1 MRKKGILKRWLALGL
16 AAAMTFTGPGV
27 SGAYVYAAQEESA
40 ENASEEETTE
50 AAEQAA
56 EEGEQE
62 NPASE
67 IISEAETISDAETSE
82 TEMSEMET
90 SEAETMSE
98 TETSE
103 ALTASDAEETREAET
118 TEAETIVE
126 ETTEAEE
133 TDAQDEDLT
142 TKYGAPL
149 LKLGTND
156 GYVFYKSDGREKRY
170 FAFTAD
176 ESGVYS
182 VDLTML
188 YPANFELAMSVDG
201 LELGSSS
208 KCDEDQIYN
217 TESVM
222 FPMNAGE
229 TAYFYVRVWNG
240 TWTSVEIEPATEL
253 DAVFTVSRIDQS
265 GETTVTQNSDTS
277 YTLACGDISLS
288 LDFDISYTHIYI
300 SESTTGKSSRIYCNG
315 LENIDIYDD
324 YRLGVG
330 TEYHFTY
337 VVKDDDGNYYFFDG
351 TGMPFDVS
359 TKDTDKDGIISDIS
373 AGSTS
378 FVVEC
383 EIFNPSY
390 GWLRYRKAE
399 DDAEWNYYYVEWDTA
414 YSISA
419 DSETTYDVELVSYDK
434 QTVYDSATVTTTA
447 EGEGIV
453 SISIDEDALTADTA
467 TITLS
472 DYEYD
477 GTYPSLVVYTD
488 YTDSYGVNY
497 ADSYEY
503 IYYSDF
509 TDGECSF
516 SIDNLKAGTAYEDVT
531 VTVKNSMKSAAKVLA
546 SATLSFTTKE
556 ASFDED
562 ALTFTFEENG
572 TNAVTMTAEIAD
584 LSEDSV
590 SGTYR
595 YRIAGDDD
603 YSSVKSLT
611 ISKDTQTSVSL
622 TRLSAGTE
630 YELEYN
636 IGGITGSKTFQTAEL
651 SYAVPVIEVANS
663 YFNGL
668 ELECSLTGEVDDS
681 TYRGYIYVYNS
692 EWRSVVSVAFNGTET
707 VTKEVAS
714 YYVIPGQ
721 TQQWKCEV
729 YRGGSLYYTQFFEAE
744 SKSELTLTDLSFS
757 RSGYGYKLKCAAED
771 ADAVTTGYANVR
783 LQYKVSDDEEWS
795 DCESSYLYFDSEG
808 NGDVWAYLSK
818 VESDG
823 NMLIPGTEYEFRL
836 INGYDESIVYGTV
849 SFTAEAEW
857 QFDMDDMENVT
868 FLYDAVGTP
877 YIAIKDNVG
886 APTAESADESIV
898 SVKKIMDSVSK
909 ARIYLNLN
917 GIGSTTLYVTADGL
931 TQEIG
936 VTVSV
941 ASELYYLEGADESL
955 DSIPLPSKYSWAEPD
970 TVPVADS
977 ENEIQYFEVTYTED
991 GETKSGTVPVYV
1003 SRLDNITIAGDDTIG
1018 AGKEKVYSVY
1028 YSGTGY
1034 SVTDGGAYRITQEW
1048 RSSDDENL
1056 IISSRSDDT
1065 NVNVFGGNNSEGT
1078 YTLLLDV
1085 TIENIRSGN
1094 CWQVTAEQEV
1104 RVIAQGLIDSIIIK
1118 PAEVQPTDAV
1128 PYTASGAVASG
1139 SVAVSCSVI
1148 VIDGDDYDA
1157 DTKSKVQLAAWT
1169 ASGSAIQAAD
1179 LSWES
1184 QSDSLDVDDT
1194 GLVTILNLDSA
1205 QPQLKVSSND
1215 GGNYSV
1221 PVVFKIF
1228 SYVPVFASKS
1238 LTVTT
1243 GSAKGVKLEYTA
1255 QNGNSVTG
1263 MAIKDNTSQLELSE
1277 ADDGWYIKAKDGNT
1291 YKGITTA
1298 DITLTVSTLKGDYE
1312 QAISV
1317 KVDATAP
1324 TELSAVFTQTETPNL
1339 FFVNSQAVF
1348 SVSSG
1353 YEIEDITTKDNTAV
1367 NFHVSEYD
1375 ADAKELKLAA
1385 YDLKNNLNA
1394 YTAKNSSN
1402 ATADILVKFKGYD
1415 NAVEYNLT
1423 VAVQNKALTL
1433 KAEDACVLSASGS
1446 ALVAALSGKEEYDIS
1461 GAEVK
1466 SVSASKNDVT
1476 ASVEDGKLKLG
1487 YTGSKSTSYKLTLEN
1502 DNWAKDV
1509 TVSGKISKTD
1519 FSKLSLKASK
1529 TKATINTKYPESI
1542 TVSFAIKGN
1551 SGLEF
1556 TTKYQVAKS
1565 DAPITVTEDGNSLVI
1580 TANTGAKNGNYKI
1593 SVWGQSADGSAE
1605 TKKTTLTVAVTDKE
1619 PTVKLSA
1626 KGSLNVLN
1634 SESGITYT
1642 AVIKNMDA
1650 TVAEVTNLNND
1661 NFDVTIA
1668 DSNKLFIKASDEASI
1683 KAGTKY
1689 TAGFDI
1695 VLSNG
1700 YTLSGNEVKIK
1711 PVSKLPKIKAVT
1723 TNASMASDDSADIGL
1738 TYEDGYTIS
1747 SVELVSSKDSAYF
1760 DISIDEHN
1768 TVTIGLKD
1776 AASKPSKKS
1785 CTLKYKV
1792 YLEGTDKAVS
1802 LKLKVTF

>member
-1 MRKKGILKRWLALGL
+1 MRKKGMLKRWLALGL
-16 AAAMTFTGPGV
+16 AAAMTFTGSGV

-67 IISEAETISDAETSE
+67 IISETETISDAETSE
-82 TEMSEMET
+82 KEMSEEN
-90 SEAETMSE
+90 MSE

-103 ALTASDAEETREAET
+103 ALTASDAEETTETET
-118 TEAETIVE
+118 TEAETTAE
-126 ETTEAEE
+126 ETTEAEETEE

-156 GYVFYKSDGREKRY
+156 GYVFYESDGREKRY

-188 YPANFELAMSVDG
+188 YPADFT
-201 LELGSSS
+201 LELINYDNEVDSNSE
-208 KCDEDQIYN
+208 CDDDQTFVTNEII
-217 TESVM
+217 
-222 FPMNAGE
+222 FPQNAGE

-277 YTLACGDISLS
+277 YTLSCGDISLS
-288 LDFDISYTHIYI
+288 LDFDISYTGIEI
-300 SESTTGKSSRIYCNG
+300 SKSTTGKRAYVFCNG
-315 LENIDIYDD
+315 LEDIDYE
-324 YRLGVG
+324 YNLGVG
-330 TEYHFTY
+330 TECHFTY
-337 VVKDDDGNYYFFDG
+337 VVQDDDGNYYFFDG

-359 TKDTDKDGIISDIS
+359 TKDTDKEGIISDIS
-373 AGSTS
+373 ADATS
-378 FVVEC
+378 FTVKC

-399 DDAEWNYYYVEWDTA
+399 DDAEWIYDYVEKSLGTT
-414 YSISA
+414 YSFSA

-434 QTVYDSATVTTTA
+434 QTVYDSAEVTTTVA
-447 EGEGIV
+447 GEDGIV
-453 SISIDEDALTADTA
+453 NISIDEDALTADTA

-477 GTYPSLVVYTD
+477 GTYTYLYVYVD
-488 YTDSYGVNY
+488 YTNSYGVNY
-497 ADSYEY
+497 ANSYKSISY
-503 IYYSDF
+503 RAF
-509 TDGECSF
+509 TDGVYSF
-516 SIDNLKAGTAYEDVT
+516 SIDNLKAGTAYDDVT
-531 VTVKNSMKSAAKVLA
+531 VKVKGSTKTAAKVLA

-603 YSSVKSLT
+603 YGSVTSFT

-622 TRLSAGTE
+622 TGLSAGTE

-651 SYAVPVIEVANS
+651 SYAVPVIEVENA

-668 ELECSLTGEVDDS
+668 ELACSLTGEIDDS

-692 EWRSVVSVAFNGTET
+692 KWRDMGSVTFDGTET
-707 VTKEVAS
+707 VTKKVAS

-729 YRGGSLYYTQFFEAE
+729 YRGSSLYYKQFFEAE
-744 SKSELTLTDLSFS
+744 SKSDLTLTDLSA
-757 RSGYGYKLKCAAED
+757 SGTLHKQTLKCTAED
-771 ADAVTTGYANVR
+771 AVITGYANIKS
-783 LQYKVSDDEEWS
+783 QYKVSDDEEWS
-795 DCESSYLYFDSEG
+795 DCDSNYLYFDSEG
-808 NGDVWAYLSK
+808 NGKITLYFYKW
-818 VESDG
+818 DG
-823 NMLIPGTEYEFRL
+823 ENILVPGKEYEFRL
-836 INGYDESIVYGTV
+836 INGYDESIVYGTTGCTV
-849 SFTAEAEW
+849 EADW

-868 FLYDAVGTP
+868 FIYDTAGTP
-877 YIAIKDNVG
+877 YITIEGNVG
-886 APTAESADESIV
+886 APTAEAADESVV
-898 SVKKIMDSVSK
+898 SVRKIMDSETK
-909 ARIYLNLN
+909 AKIYLNLN

-1048 RSSDDENL
+1048 SSSDDENL

-1128 PYTASGAVASG
+1128 PYTVSGAVASG

-1179 LSWES
+1179 LIWES

-1243 GSAKGVKLEYTA
+1243 GSAKGAKLEYTA

-1291 YKGITTA
+1291 YKGITTE
-1298 DITLTVSTLKGDYE
+1298 DITLTVSTLRGDYE

-1385 YDLKNNLNA
+1385 YDLKNNLND

-1509 TVSGKISKTD
+1509 TVSGNISKTD

-1565 DAPITVTEDGNSLVI
+1565 DAPITVAEDGNSLVI
-1580 TANTGAKNGNYKI
+1580 SANTGAKKGNYKI

-1661 NFDVTIA
+1661 NFEITNDG
-1668 DSNKLFIKASDEASI
+1668 NKLFLKASDGASI

-1689 TAGFDI
+1689 TAGFDLE
-1695 VLSNG
+1695 LSNNH
-1700 YTLSGNEVKIK
+1700 TLHVNEVKIK

-1776 AASKPSKKS
+1776 ATSKPSKKS